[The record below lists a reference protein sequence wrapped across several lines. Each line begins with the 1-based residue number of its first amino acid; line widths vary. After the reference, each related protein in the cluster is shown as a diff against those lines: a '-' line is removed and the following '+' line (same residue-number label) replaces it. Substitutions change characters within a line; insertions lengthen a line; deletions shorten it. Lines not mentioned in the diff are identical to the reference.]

1 MTTRDTIFAVAI
13 GALVLT
19 STAPAHAGLFDI
31 FKREQQVS
39 EPVQPAP
46 VPPASVGPGDAS
58 PATGYT
64 ADAPSP
70 ASQAQAA
77 LRMDR
82 MEQQMRQMTGQ
93 IEELTF
99 QLGQLQA
106 QIRAMQPGSSPPR
119 KGAAAATTTAPQL
132 RPSTNPAAATGGDP
146 IGRAIGSAAPAVPD
160 PAAAAAATGAGTPP
174 RSLGQLP
181 SSAAGQPLDLA
192 TLATPPAAAP
202 AQPAPSGDSRND
214 YDAAY
219 DLVLKGD
226 YDVAENA
233 FQLFLAN
240 YPGDPLAADAQ
251 FWIGESL
258 YQRSDFR
265 GAADAFLTGYQQY
278 PKSAKAPDML
288 LKLGLSLVGLGQRE
302 AACGTYAEI
311 PKKYP
316 KASNALLQRVKAEQA
331 SASC

>member
-1 MTTRDTIFAVAI
+1 MTTRDTFLAVAL
-13 GALVLT
+13 GAMVLA
-19 STAPAHAGLFDI
+19 SSAPAHAGLFDI
-31 FKREQQVS
+31 FKREQQVP
-39 EPVQPAP
+39 EQNAPAP
-46 VPPASVGPGDAS
+46 PSSVGGGGDMTGTPGFS
-58 PATGYT
+58 
-64 ADAPSP
+64 
-70 ASQAQAA
+70 AQAA
-77 LRMDR
+77 SPSSEAQVAMRMDR

-99 QLGQLQA
+99 QLNQLQA
-106 QIRAMQPGSSPPR
+106 QIRATQGGTPGNR
-119 KGAAAATTTAPQL
+119 KAAAAAPVAPAL
-132 RPSTNPAAATGGDP
+132 RPSASPTAAAPGPDP
-146 IGRAIGSAAPAVPD
+146 IGQAIGSASPSATQGVAPADAGGP
-160 PAAAAAATGAGTPP
+160 GTPP
-174 RSLGQLP
+174 RPLGQLP
-181 SSAAGQPLDLA
+181 ASESGQPLDLA
-192 TLATPPAAAP
+192 TLAAPAATPSP
-202 AQPAPSGDSRND
+202 APAPSGNSRND

-240 YPGDPLAADAQ
+240 YPGDALAPDAQ

-288 LKLGLSLVGLGQRE
+288 LKLGLSLVGLGQRD

-311 PKKYP
+311 LKKYP
-316 KASNALLQRVKAEQA
+316 KASNALMQRVKTEQA

>member
-1 MTTRDTIFAVAI
+1 MKTRDFLFAAAL
-13 GALVLT
+13 GAMVLA
-19 STAPAHAGLFDI
+19 STAPANAGLFDI
-31 FKREQQVS
+31 FKRDQQV
-39 EPVQPAP
+39 AP
-46 VPPASVGPGDAS
+46 PTAVAPTPPAGVGDAGS
-58 PATGYT
+58 TGATGYT
-64 ADAPSP
+64 SDAPSP
-70 ASQAQAA
+70 SSEAQAA
-77 LRMDR
+77 MRMDR

-106 QIRAMQPGSSPPR
+106 QIRSMQPGSGR
-119 KGAAAATTTAPQL
+119 KTASAAPAQQL
-132 RPSTNPAAATGGDP
+132 RPSVNPATSADP
-146 IGRAIGSAAPAVPD
+146 IARAIGSSAPAAPAAGGTD
-160 PAAAAAATGAGTPP
+160 PAAAVAAAPGVQP

-181 SSAAGQPLDLA
+181 STAAGQPLDLA
-192 TLATPPAAAP
+192 TLATPPPAAAET
-202 AQPAPSGDSRND
+202 PAPSGDSRSD

-258 YQRSDFR
+258 YQRSNYR
-265 GAADAFLTGYQQY
+265 GAADAFLTGYQLY
-278 PKSAKAPDML
+278 PKSGKAPDML

-311 PKKYP
+311 LKKYP
-316 KASNALLQRVKAEQA
+316 KASNALMQRVKTEQT